1 MRSHNRQGKP
11 NIFFNRKTASYLRW
25 MFTLSFVG
33 LAFRFQSSHYLG
45 YWKYCCK
52 RLGVLHYCGTWNQI
66 RVLHVILL
74 HSFSDKTANK
84 KYFLQCS
91 LYFNFRNHLKQRMNE
106 EIMSTFYLVKQF
118 LTNYT
123 SVEKLH
129 FLFVMSPL
137 KKGYNGLGLCRL
149 VTAPRCIPLPWLPY
163 LHLLHYEKPRFHM
176 CWNYQVYQLPQI
188 RFWNRRN
195 RIHFL
200 GCFGYQFLRSG
211 GW

>member
-84 KYFLQCS
+84 KCFLQCS
-91 LYFNFRNHLKQRMNE
+91 LYFNFRNHLKQRMND
-106 EIMSTFYLVKQF
+106 EIMSTFYLVKHFPQEENWP
-118 LTNYT
+118 TNP
-123 SVEKLH
+123 S
-129 FLFVMSPL
+129 
-137 KKGYNGLGLCRL
+137 
-149 VTAPRCIPLPWLPY
+149 
-163 LHLLHYEKPRFHM
+163 
-176 CWNYQVYQLPQI
+176 
-188 RFWNRRN
+188 
-195 RIHFL
+195 
-200 GCFGYQFLRSG
+200 FGYRDVCGRPLETHKSENRYHK
-211 GW
+211 WP